1 MGHVRACLP
10 SSRQWAGALTSPL
23 AHAGEAATAT
33 AFGSR
38 FRSGQLLAATALN
51 RLAGLRL
58 GYVPT
63 RRLPAGFLPYSGRH
77 VLAWRHY

>member
-1 MGHVRACLP
+1 VRACLQ

-23 AHAGEAATAT
+23 AHAGEAATATAT

-63 RRLPAGFLPYSGRH
+63 RRPPAGFLPYSGRH
-77 VLAWRHY
+77 VLARRHY